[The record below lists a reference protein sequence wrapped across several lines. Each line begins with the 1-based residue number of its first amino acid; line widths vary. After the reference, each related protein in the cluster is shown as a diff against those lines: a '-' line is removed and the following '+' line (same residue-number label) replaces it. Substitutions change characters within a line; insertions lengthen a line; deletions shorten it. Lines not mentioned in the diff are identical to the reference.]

1 MAEQQ
6 FNPGVSLAGAVD
18 LEALKHQVKA
28 KPGQAGGAPVAGG
41 YVCCFLYRRF
51 LCSCFLCSC
60 FWGCNRQRKRRCLHL
75 SVC

>member
-28 KPGQAGGAPVAGG
+28 EPD
-41 YVCCFLYRRF
+41 
-51 LCSCFLCSC
+51 
-60 FWGCNRQRKRRCLHL
+60 KRAARLAL
-75 SVC
+75 VGT

>member
-28 KPGQAGGAPVAGG
+28 KPGRRVALLPLVGT
-41 YVCCFLYRRF
+41 
-51 LCSCFLCSC
+51 
-60 FWGCNRQRKRRCLHL
+60 
-75 SVC
+75 

>member
-28 KPGQAGGAPVAGG
+28 KPGQAGGAPAAGG
-41 YVCCFLYRRF
+41 YVICLLYTSPSPRD
-51 LCSCFLCSC
+51 
-60 FWGCNRQRKRRCLHL
+60 
-75 SVC
+75 